1 MSDKNVRINQ
11 EPWDD
16 ALRVKSTGVRV
27 GVAICL
33 LLIIAMNTCST
44 EMHTRMNTRLLKE
57 QYDLARRQYALDS
70 LRFEQ
75 SQHRR

>member
-11 EPWDD
+11 EPWD
-16 ALRVKSTGVRV
+16 
-27 GVAICL
+27 
-33 LLIIAMNTCST
+33 N
-44 EMHTRMNTRLLKE
+44 
-57 QYDLARRQYALDS
+57 ALDS